1 MKITAAALAVLAAAL
16 CSAVPVRAEDAPAE
30 GKPKAAEKTP
40 DKPAKPGKKPGV
52 TGEAAGDEN
61 RTFGTV
67 NAVMRRY
74 APLFKNAHKK
84 LLQSDPKATGAMI
97 IEFTVKPDGSVTGAK
112 TIASDFSKHPA
123 FEKEI
128 LEKAQKAKFI
138 PIEKGDAKVVFPI
151 AFGEE

>member
-1 MKITAAALAVLAAAL
+1 MKIPAVAVSALVSAVLLAAPA
-16 CSAVPVRAEDAPAE
+16 RAEDAPAD

-112 TIASDFSKHPA
+112 VLASDFAKHPA

-138 PIEKGDAKVVFPI
+138 PIEKGDAKVVFPVV
-151 AFGEE
+151 FGEE